1 VTLRFGPLCIEARAI
16 QAALSGYSDL
26 PMRRV
31 ARAFGAKYAIHEVV
45 LDEIVV
51 QPGKLQREI
60 LHVEDDD
67 HPTGGQIL
75 GATPETFAEAAGLL
89 VGAGYD
95 VVDVNF
101 GCPVKKVLGRARGG
115 YLLSDPETA
124 LAILAAVRDVVPPT
138 VPMTVKM
145 RRAMDDDPQS
155 EEKFWRILE
164 GAFALGVDG
173 VCVHGRTVK
182 QRYVGPARRSF
193 LGEVKRRHPTRTIL
207 GSGDVFTAQAAVDVL
222 NETGVDGVWV
232 ARGSIGAP
240 WIFRQ
245 IERLL
250 ATGDRGPPP
259 SFAEQC
265 RAVRLHLD
273 EAIRHY
279 GFERGSRS
287 LRRFGFRYAAAHPRA
302 EQVAADFGASRVPD
316 DVLAV
321 VDRWYDD
328 RVDHGPV
335 AHADG
340 PILVAAGAVA

>member
-1 VTLRFGPLCIEARAI
+1 MTLRFGALSVDARAI

-31 ARAFGAKYAIHEVV
+31 ARAFGARYAIHEVV

-67 HPTGGQIL
+67 HPVGGQIL
-75 GATPETFAEAAGLL
+75 GATPETFAEAARLL

-101 GCPVKKVLGRARGG
+101 GCPVKKVLGRSRGG

-124 LAILAAVRDVVPPT
+124 LAILAAVRDVVPPS

-145 RRAMDDDPQS
+145 RRGMDDDDAS
-155 EEKFWRILE
+155 AERFWRILE

-182 QRYVGPARRSF
+182 QRYVGPSRWSF
-193 LGEVKRRHPTRTIL
+193 LAEVKRRFPARTIL
-207 GSGDVFTAQAAVDVL
+207 GSGDVFTAHAAVEML
-222 NETGVDGVWV
+222 RETGVDGVWV

-250 ATGDRGPPP
+250 ASGDRGPPP
-259 SFAEQC
+259 TFYEQC
-265 RAVRLHLD
+265 FAVRLHLE
-273 EAIRHY
+273 EAVKHY
-279 GFERGSRS
+279 GPERGARS
-287 LRRFGFRYAAAHPRA
+287 LRRFAFRYAAAHPRGDD
-302 EQVAADFGASRVPD
+302 VAAAFGAARVPD
-316 DVLAV
+316 DVRAAV
-321 VDRWYDD
+321 ARWYDP

-335 AHADG
+335 RHADG